1 MNTHKEIFSVEDHYS
16 SVANTYDSFYKATY
30 EAVIPVLIE
39 YLDLRPQHNVVDIG
53 SGSGFIAESLCKLSG
68 LENPVWCVDP
78 SVEMQELARKRKG
91 VYPVQKTAEE
101 FFSDPKLSQCFDRV
115 VAVFSV
121 HHFADPVDV
130 YKGIIRSLR
139 PGGIFLQLI
148 TMKDGNPIFK
158 NSTKVFGTYFD
169 VVNDSQKL
177 LREIDSADI
186 RISEHEVTFTEAMTK
201 SNLCDSLRRRYSSE
215 LNHLTD
221 EQIEERVKQ
230 LEKELSEFNE
240 HEPIIYNRLV
250 SVTKVEKKGK

>member
-1 MNTHKEIFSVEDHYS
+1 M
-16 SVANTYDSFYKATY
+16 YDGFYKAAH

-39 YLDLRPQHNVVDIG
+39 CLDLKPQHNVVDIG
-53 SGSGFIAESLCKLSG
+53 SGTGFIAESLCKLSG

-78 SVEMQELARKRKG
+78 SAEMQEVARKRKG

-121 HHFADPVDV
+121 HHFADPVGV
-130 YKGIIRSLR
+130 YKGMIRSLR
-139 PGGIFLQLI
+139 PGGIFIQLM
-148 TMKDGNPIFK
+148 TMKDEHPIFK
-158 NSTKVFGTYFD
+158 SSTKVFGTYFD
-169 VVNDSQKL
+169 RVNDNQKL
-177 LREIDSADI
+177 LREIECADT
-186 RISEHEVTFTEAMTK
+186 RISNYEVTFTEAMIK
-201 SNLCDSLRRRYSSE
+201 SKLYDSLRRRYSSE

-221 EQIEERVKQ
+221 DQIEERIKQ

-240 HEPIIYNRLV
+240 HEPITYNRLV